1 MVTKKTGPAV
11 KKRKRAVEVSEAERP
26 STQDLILDA
35 AEQLFAAQ
43 GYGGTSIRQIAEA
56 AGVNLGMFHY
66 YWGSK
71 QTLCRAVL
79 ERRLGPIM
87 AERMERLASA
97 VETNASID
105 ELLLA
110 AMEPSL
116 RVTGAA
122 PEQRDAFRSFYGRML
137 ADPAPEMREA
147 MGAIVDGFAKEFMQE
162 LHRRCTHLDD
172 KEFYWRMVFLFGAF
186 FYAHNAHDRIL
197 GLLGGAFAPPPIE
210 DSAKYLVRF
219 VKAGLQAKPVA
230 SKPEAAEGD
239 APASVARGKVRK

>member
-1 MVTKKTGPAV
+1 MATKKASPAV
-11 KKRKRAVEVSEAERP
+11 RRRRTQDTGESERP
-26 STQDLILDA
+26 NTRELILDA

-56 AGVNLGMFHY
+56 AEVNLGMFQY

-71 QTLCRAVL
+71 QALCQAVL

-87 AERMERLASA
+87 EERVARLSSA
-97 VETNASID
+97 MQTQAPIE

-116 RVTGAA
+116 RVTGSS

-137 ADPAPEMREA
+137 ADPSPEMREA

-162 LHRRCTHLDD
+162 LHRRYAHIDD

-197 GLLGGAFAPPPIE
+197 TLLGAQITAPPIE
-210 DSAKYLVRF
+210 DAAQYLVRF
-219 VKAGLQAKPVA
+219 VADGLKAAPLSEKAAPVQRKR
-230 SKPEAAEGD
+230 SKAT
-239 APASVARGKVRK
+239 SR

>member
-1 MVTKKTGPAV
+1 MATKKTSPAV
-11 KKRKRAVEVSEAERP
+11 KRRRTQEAGETERP
-26 STQDLILDA
+26 NTRELILDA

-56 AGVNLGMFHY
+56 AEVNLGMFQY
-66 YWGSK
+66 YWGTK
-71 QTLCRAVL
+71 QALCQAVL

-87 AERMERLASA
+87 AERVARLSSA
-97 VETNASID
+97 VQTQAPIE

-116 RVTGAA
+116 RVTGSS

-137 ADPAPEMREA
+137 ADPSPEMREA

-162 LHRRCTHLDD
+162 LHRRCTHIDD

-197 GLLGGAFAPPPIE
+197 TLLGAEFKAPPIE
-210 DSAKYLVRF
+210 DAAQYLVRF
-219 VKAGLQAKPVA
+219 VVGGLQAKPLSEKA
-230 SKPEAAEGD
+230 
-239 APASVARGKVRK
+239 APASPRRGKPAAR

>member
-1 MVTKKTGPAV
+1 MATKKLSPTV
-11 KKRKRAVEVSEAERP
+11 RRKRAQDVGESERP
-26 STQDLILDA
+26 NTQELILDA

-71 QTLCRAVL
+71 QVLCRAVL

-87 AERMERLASA
+87 AERMARLSAA
-97 VETNASID
+97 VETNAPIE

-137 ADPAPEMREA
+137 ADPSPEMREA
-147 MGAIVDGFAKEFMQE
+147 MGAIVDGFAQEFMKE
-162 LHRRCTHLDD
+162 LHRRCAHIDD

-197 GLLGGAFAPPPIE
+197 TLLGAEFTAPPIE
-210 DSAKYLVRF
+210 DAAQYLVRF
-219 VKAGLQAKPVA
+219 VVGGLQAKPLA
-230 SKPEAAEGD
+230 
-239 APASVARGKVRK
+239 

>member
-1 MVTKKTGPAV
+1 MATKKAGPAV
-11 KKRKRAVEVSEAERP
+11 KRRRTQEAGESERP
-26 STQDLILDA
+26 NTRELILDA

-43 GYGGTSIRQIAEA
+43 GYGSTSIRQIAEA
-56 AGVNLGMFHY
+56 AEVNLGMFHY

-71 QTLCRAVL
+71 QALCQAVL

-87 AERMERLASA
+87 AERVARLSAA
-97 VETNASID
+97 VETQAPIE

-116 RVTGAA
+116 RVPGSS

-137 ADPAPEMREA
+137 ADPSPEMREA

-162 LHRRCTHLDD
+162 LHRRCTHIDD
-172 KEFYWRMVFLFGAF
+172 QEFYWRMVFLFGAF

-197 GLLGGAFAPPPIE
+197 TLLGAEFNAPPIE
-210 DSAKYLVRF
+210 DAAQYLVRF
-219 VKAGLQAKPVA
+219 VVGGLQAKPL
-230 SKPEAAEGD
+230 SEKT
-239 APASVARGKVRK
+239 APAPRKRGKPAAR